1 MIRNSLTR
9 GLLCGAA
16 LAVLAAPVTTFAQEK
31 TKTTEK
37 PATTEK
43 DKDNKS
49 LVEEVI
55 VVGTNISGVKP
66 VGSEA
71 VVIGRDEALKM
82 GVSNV
87 ADVVRRLPQIQMS
100 VGDNV
105 GFQGGTAHQGYN
117 GSQTETLNLRGLG
130 SAATL
135 ILVDG
140 RRPIG
145 SGAVSTMTEANQVPL
160 AALERVE
167 VLPDGASA
175 LYGSDA
181 VAGVINFVLRKNFS
195 GLEVS
200 GRVGNQSGGTEYD
213 ASIVGG
219 KGWDGLGGLG
229 AGSLIVTYEH
239 QDRDAYSSGKIDRLR
254 RDLRSQGG
262 PDLRIDK
269 DSASVGFSPN
279 IISQGNTLNPT
290 IPGAVNFTYW
300 GVPAGNGVGLTAGSL
315 ALNNPNLSDNADYTD
330 YTGKQVRDQVAV
342 HFKQELTDRIDLF
355 ADGTYTHR
363 DTTSRS
369 APATT
374 RLSLLGTPFF
384 IPGLPAN
391 QQVQYSTLKDGMM
404 RTFSATSQSFGGAV
418 GVRGDLGGDWRGE
431 AYFNYGRNTQC
442 DSCVTGQI
450 NPEALAA
457 QVASGAINPLSSTAL
472 TPSQIAAV
480 YGSSR
485 FESRSTLKDTLIK
498 FDGPLFSLPA
508 GKVKVAVGG
517 EYRVEES
524 ANRNSSTSGVAN
536 TTKVLNTYDNS
547 AYERSIKSLFG
558 ELYVPLVGEEQ
569 SVPWVKSLTA
579 SLAARYDDYADAGDT
594 TNPRIGV
601 TWELNDELRF
611 SGSWGTSF
619 RAPTVTDANT
629 NAVTSGTLFPGLPN
643 YDPRITNGVLP
654 AGIFGPFGLTNAA
667 LLLGSNAD
675 LKPETS
681 ENWSV
686 SGRWQHGGFDLTAT
700 YWSIA
705 YKNQIVFP
713 GALIYLAATPA
724 DVPAN
729 GGNYRGWGDYIIPIN
744 NPSTCNNANLA
755 SADPK
760 LAALI
765 QNLNY
770 DFVSGGG
777 QFSQASSLKNDFC
790 RVNVVLDSRLQN
802 LGSVIKTGYDVSA
815 KYTRNVGGVWVI
827 GQLAVSRQLKNDIKA
842 QAGQAATDVT
852 GDLSQ
857 TYGGFKWKGTASV
870 SANWK
875 NFDTTLMAR
884 YVSSMKAPGMLDVNF
899 QPLPTK
905 TLSPHTEF
913 DLTLGYN
920 GTLKEPTMGLK
931 SWRAQFAVTNLF
943 DDYPDF
949 FASQID
955 GAWNPKYGLPLGRTY
970 SFQLTGRF

>member
-1 MIRNSLTR
+1 MKRNMLLR
-9 GLLCGAA
+9 ALLCGAA
-16 LAVLAAPVTTFAQEK
+16 MTAVIAPGATFAQETPSQQK
-31 TKTTEK
+31 SSK
-37 PATTEK
+37 ADADK
-43 DKDNKS
+43 DKGV
-49 LVEEVI
+49 VEEVI

-87 ADVVRRLPQIQMS
+87 ADVVRRLPQVQMS

-117 GSQTETLNLRGLG
+117 GSQTETINLRGLG
-130 SAATL
+130 SSATL

-140 RRPIG
+140 RRPVG
-145 SGAVSTMTEANQVPL
+145 TGAVSTMTEANQIPL

-200 GRVGNQSGGTEYD
+200 GRVGNQSGGTEYTG
-213 ASIVGG
+213 SIVGG
-219 KGWDGLGGLG
+219 KGWESLG
-229 AGSLIVTYEH
+229 ALGSGSLIVTYEH
-239 QDRDAYSSGKIDRLR
+239 QDRDAFTAGKIDRLR

-279 IISQGNTLNPT
+279 IISQGNAVNPT
-290 IPGAVNFTYW
+290 IPGAVNYTYW
-300 GVPAGNGVGLTAGSL
+300 GVPSGNGVGVTAASL

-330 YTGKQVRDQVAV
+330 YTGKQVRDQVAA
-342 HFKQELTDRIDLF
+342 HFNQQLTDRLDLF
-355 ADGTYTHR
+355 LDGTYTQR

-369 APATT
+369 APSTT
-374 RLSLLGTPFF
+374 RLPLAGTPFF
-384 IPGLPAN
+384 IAGLPAN

-404 RTFSATSQSFGGAV
+404 RTFSASSKSFGGAI
-418 GVRGDLGGDWRGE
+418 GLRADLGADWRGE
-431 AYFNYGRNTQC
+431 AYFNFGRNTQC
-442 DSCVTGQI
+442 DSCVTGSI
-450 NPEALAA
+450 NTEALAA
-457 QVASGAINPLSSTAL
+457 QVLSGAINPLSSTPL
-472 TPSQIAAV
+472 TASQIAAV

-485 FESRSTLKDTLIK
+485 FESRSTLKDTLVK

-508 GKVKVAVGG
+508 GKVRAAIGA
-517 EYRVEES
+517 ERRVEES
-524 ANRNSSTSGVAN
+524 ANRNSSTSGASNAV
-536 TTKVLNTYDNS
+536 KVLNTYDAS
-547 AYERSIKSLFG
+547 AYERSVKSLFG
-558 ELYVPLVGEEQ
+558 ELYIPVIGEGQSIPLV
-569 SVPWVKSLTA
+569 KALTA
-579 SLAARYDDYADAGDT
+579 SLAARYDDYADAGHT

-601 TWELNDELRF
+601 TWQMTDELRF

-619 RAPTVTDANT
+619 RAPTVTDSNT

-643 YDPRITNGVLP
+643 YDPRIVNGVLP
-654 AGIFGPFGLTNAA
+654 AGVFGPFGLTNAA

-686 SGRWQHGGFDLTAT
+686 SSRWQHGGFDLTAT
-700 YWSIA
+700 YWSIS

-713 GALIYLAATPA
+713 GALTYLTATPA

-729 GGNYRGWGDYIIPIN
+729 GGNYRGWSDFIIPIN
-744 NPSTCNNANLA
+744 NPASCNNANLA

-770 DFVSGGG
+770 DFVAGGG

-802 LGSVIKTGYDVSA
+802 LGSVVQTGYDVNASYSRA
-815 KYTRNVGGVWVI
+815 VGKVGLV
-827 GQLAVSRQLKNDIKA
+827 GRLAVSRQLKNDITA
-842 QAGQAATDVT
+842 RPGQAPTST
-852 GDLSQ
+852 IGDLSQ

-870 SANWK
+870 SAMWNS
-875 NFDTTLMAR
+875 FDAMLMAR
-884 YVSSMKAPGMLDVNF
+884 YLSSMKASGLLGVDF

-920 GTLKEPTMGLK
+920 GTLKDPTLGLK
-931 SWRAQFAVTNLF
+931 SWRAQVAVTNLF
-943 DDYPDF
+943 NDYPDF
-949 FASQID
+949 FASQVD
-955 GAWNPKYGLPLGRTY
+955 GAWNSKYGIPLGRTY